1 MIKSPSTVH
10 REYQVL
16 ERIIVY
22 IIVDNHSVIDL
33 CHTVK
38 DVTKEEADTVV
49 ASVQSLWKQARN
61 TTCKLLKQADKVM
74 ALPEYKDLLSLLKAV
89 KLAKAGKVKIT
100 NVGARFATAE
110 LVPPQQ

>member
-1 MIKSPSTVH
+1 MIKSPSPAH
-10 REYQVL
+10 KEYQVL

-89 KLAKAGKVKIT
+89 KLAKAAK
-100 NVGARFATAE
+100 
-110 LVPPQQ
+110 